1 MKITITLSDA
11 EVRGIKAYLKSVS
24 HDINPKIT
32 KAEIVDEIRGI
43 VSGTIYDAAMGDYV
57 SREVIKDR
65 ANKQY

>member
-11 EVRGIKAYLKSVS
+11 EVKGIKTYLKSVS

-43 VSGTIYDAAMGDYV
+43 VNGEIYNAAMGDYV
-57 SREVIKDR
+57 SREVVKDR
-65 ANKQY
+65 ILNEI